1 MNVCAR
7 DLYPI
12 VQDLTDAEYGCCSS
26 EMIFGSFSLQEL
38 VVPSTT
44 PRSLPSPDRT
54 QLQHDRK
61 SSTQS
66 MQRDNSLLENESAD
80 SGGLCGGPSRFEDN
94 FVLTRQVS
102 SWLPVFSVF
111 FFSAILPTLDA
122 IYILDFPLQ
131 NFNRLGMCS

>member
-1 MNVCAR
+1 MDVSAK
-7 DLYPI
+7 DLYPV

-26 EMIFGSFSLQEL
+26 EMIFGSFSLQQL
-38 VVPSTT
+38 AVPSPT

-66 MQRDNSLLENESAD
+66 MQRDNSLLHNGSATEERESAD
-80 SGGLCGGPSRFEDN
+80 SGELCGGPSRFEDN

-102 SWLPVFSVF
+102 SWLLVFSIF
-111 FFSAILPTLDA
+111 LFCNLPTLDA
-122 IYILDFPLQ
+122 IYILDFPL
-131 NFNRLGMCS
+131 